1 MLNPPPPVNLD
12 GLHPTGYN
20 RDENM
25 RPKPPEGAK
34 PMKAC
39 ILRGV
44 LVKRG
49 ILPPCWSR
57 FERSWSI
64 GERRRRPV
72 WLYDREIRPCVACR
86 SCQRDWTIFG
96 CPQRDDG
103 QALFDLVLGSELV
116 VLATPIYAWYCTPP
130 MKALLDRL
138 VYGMNKYY
146 GEAKGPALWAGKAMA
161 LLMTCGY
168 PAEKGCD
175 LFEEGMRRYCRHSR
189 LRYLGAHVERHL
201 GYGTVFMDG
210 EKEDRARLFAWEVMK
225 RI

>member
-1 MLNPPPPVNLD
+1 
-12 GLHPTGYN
+12 
-20 RDENM
+20 
-25 RPKPPEGAK
+25 
-34 PMKAC
+34 
-39 ILRGV
+39 
-44 LVKRG
+44 
-49 ILPPCWSR
+49 
-57 FERSWSI
+57 
-64 GERRRRPV
+64 
-72 WLYDREIRPCVACR
+72 
-86 SCQRDWTIFG
+86 
-96 CPQRDDG
+96 
-103 QALFDLVLGSELV
+103 
-116 VLATPIYAWYCTPP
+116 